1 MSVFWI
7 RMVIFMRNE
16 RVPELCTQPKIPPSI
31 EISREQMLH
40 DASQLLDAFSTDY
53 HKMAE

>member
-16 RVPELCTQPKIPPSI
+16 RVAEICTQPEIPPSI

-40 DASQLLDAFSTDY
+40 DASNLLDTYSTDY
-53 HKMAE
+53 NRMAE

>member
-16 RVPELCTQPKIPPSI
+16 SVPEICTQPEIPLST
-31 EISREQMLH
+31 EIPREQMLH
-40 DASQLLDAFSTDY
+40 DASELLDIFSTDY

>member
-16 RVPELCTQPKIPPSI
+16 SVPEICIQPEIPPSI
-31 EISREQMLH
+31 ETSREQILH
-40 DASQLLDAFSTDY
+40 DASELLDIFSKDY
-53 HKMAE
+53 DKMAE

>member
-16 RVPELCTQPKIPPSI
+16 RVPEICTQPEIPPSI

-40 DASQLLDAFSTDY
+40 NASELLDIFSTDY
-53 HKMAE
+53 NKIAE

>member
-16 RVPELCTQPKIPPSI
+16 SVPESCTQPEIPPSI
-31 EISREQMLH
+31 ETSREQMLH
-40 DASQLLDAFSTDY
+40 DASELLDAFSTDY
-53 HKMAE
+53 DKMAE